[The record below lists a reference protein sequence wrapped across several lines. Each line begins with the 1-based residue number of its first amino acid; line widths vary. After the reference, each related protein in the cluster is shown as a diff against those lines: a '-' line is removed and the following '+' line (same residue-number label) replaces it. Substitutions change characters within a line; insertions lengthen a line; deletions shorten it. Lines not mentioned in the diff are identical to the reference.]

1 MDSITREQAEYFN
14 MFPEEAATVGVTQ
27 EQIDAVLSGNDE
39 YYNIIPEDRDLGIG
53 SPFMPPEAA
62 DASNIDELQDI
73 TDNKIEASEAA
84 ASADSLSYKGL
95 YGKPPSVSMGSRAV
109 AAAQNLAN
117 TVSDAVGPETTEED
131 LSEVQKAV
139 RDQPEAKAEWYKK
152 SVELYDRTGKLQE
165 DGSRVYTEYAVD
177 PDDPTKTIATD
188 YLIPEPNNTVWE
200 RISGFGRR
208 VFGEGAKDIAKDVYG
223 ISQGQLTTDT
233 SEYSP
238 TTPKEERGFAANTP
252 SMQRDGGEK
261 ILSDLWTVAV
271 PAMGVA
277 KGIQVGARSI
287 KALATANKATRLGYF
302 GNLASTTVAGS
313 IVEALA
319 VSEADEGLLIRKDF
333 VKDQLSGMGL
343 KNVSDEVAND
353 VAVLLDGLLING
365 GLDGLLTLTAPLFR
379 FGTRKTKTA
388 TSLANINGIT
398 NAVRDG
404 VTLKVAQFL
413 DPTLASDGA
422 MELTRKLKV
431 LSRTLKHDAVVGL
444 KIGDFE
450 KEIPVPTTQAL
461 MTGSESYIRETRQH
475 LQDTMS
481 GEAFEE
487 LVQRE
492 ADAMFQRMV
501 AILRSNSS
509 NPAVAGTDAALL
521 QEMGD
526 FIVEAGEAR
535 LPASA
540 RTNPDEVNPSDL
552 QGALDTTVGNL
563 GRQIEGE
570 RIAAQADVDDAVA
583 RRDSIQADI
592 NTVVADD
599 PSFDLLTED
608 FTNMQLTGDD
618 RKALSD
624 WTQSTAYPVFNQQ
637 KEAVEAAFKAIPNT
651 PIGPEAAEALFEEIL
666 GAVSN
671 INVFDSSG
679 TQAKAALGKIY
690 SVLTNV
696 KMTDKTIVTQIFGP
710 NGDFVMDQFTVGL
723 RPETRREFFERLGG
737 TIGFQD
743 VYNLRP
749 ALNGLYDTYSKTNK
763 TAANKFSQIK
773 KHISAKTYVDSE
785 GVTRT
790 GQLGFA
796 GGETRAAAEKA
807 DQLYKDFDNRWRND
821 DRIKQLSSVLDEQRA
836 KRNLDPSEVTS
847 KNQGATDSNRAMEE
861 YVNTAMDE
869 PSGAGF
875 TQLYEAID
883 ETMGHV
889 GPTTPF
895 MGDLIMARMMERLS
909 ILATEGMDEIGLNQ
923 QIAPAIKQLRAA
935 GDDES
940 ADRLAQMVSDIG
952 QRRRDLGDDLLG
964 AEESIKQAKEQLK
977 AVENSLLNDLMSKVQ
992 RRSGGVGRA
1001 TRTDSREAIVDI
1013 ISRPDTNNT
1022 IELLAEIEKLPT
1034 SQRLLAKQA
1043 LQSVALDT
1051 IGTKIFGS
1059 SITGFKDGKPI
1070 RNILPSQIQK
1080 LSKAEAGGLLKNLD
1094 LIFPE
1099 EALDPTTQSVRDG
1112 VFNSLEV
1119 LYSSAGPT
1127 FFRDVAVG
1135 SNTAI
1140 LTQIG
1145 KETKDAVSTSILV
1158 LAGYMNPTA
1167 AMLRRLTASS
1177 IDEIMRVEKEVAA
1190 QTLAV
1195 IITSPTEFAT
1205 LVDEMVKRS
1214 SRERVA
1220 QAAKV
1225 ALRAARIDGR
1235 YQIRI
1240 REEEEGQQSSG
1251 DNPVM
1256 NSIATI
1262 LGPDMT
1268 EAALGTLEFM
1278 TPSARKGDWPE

>member
-1 MDSITREQAEYFN
+1 MDSLTLEQAEYFN

-27 EQIDAVLSGNDE
+27 EQIDAVLSGNDD

-73 TDNKIEASEAA
+73 TDNKREASEAA

-95 YGKPPSVSMGSRAV
+95 YGTQPYVSQGNRIV
-109 AAAQNLAN
+109 AAIQDFGNAM
-117 TVSDAVGPETTEED
+117 TTTEEEP
-131 LSEVQKAV
+131 SHIQQAV
-139 RDQPEAKAEWYKK
+139 IDQPEAKAKWYKK
-152 SVELYDRTGKLQE
+152 SVELYNRTGKLQE
-165 DGSRVYTEYAVD
+165 DGSRVYTEYKMD
-177 PDDPTKTIATD
+177 PNDPTKTIATD
-188 YLIPEPNNTVWE
+188 FLIPEPNNTVWE
-200 RISGFGRR
+200 RIAGFGRR
-208 VFGEGAKDIAKDVYG
+208 VFGEGAKDIAKDAYG
-223 ISQGQLTTDT
+223 ISQGQFTTDT

-238 TTPKEERGFAANTP
+238 ATPEDERGFAANTP

-261 ILSDLWTVAV
+261 ILSDLWTVAI
-271 PAMGVA
+271 PTMAVA
-277 KGIQVGARSI
+277 KGVQVGSRSI
-287 KALATANKATRLGYF
+287 KALATANKAARLGYF
-302 GNLASTTVAGS
+302 GNIASTTVAGS

-319 VSEADEGLLIRKDF
+319 VSESDEGLLIRKEF

-353 VAVLLDGLLING
+353 IAVLLDGLLING
-365 GLDGLLTLTAPLFR
+365 GLDGLLTFIAPLFR
-379 FGTRKTKTA
+379 FGARKTKTA
-388 TSLANINGIT
+388 TSLANIDGVT

-431 LSRTLKHDAVVGL
+431 LSRTLRHDAVVGL

-461 MTGSESYIRETRQH
+461 MTGSDAYIRETRQH

-481 GEAFEE
+481 EEAFEE
-487 LVQRE
+487 LVQTE

-552 QGALDTTVGNL
+552 QETLDTTVSNL
-563 GRQIEGE
+563 GRQLEGE
-570 RIAAQADVDDAVA
+570 RYAAQADVDAALANRDA
-583 RRDSIQADI
+583 IQTRLD
-592 NTVVADD
+592 NVVADD

-624 WTQSTAYPVFNQQ
+624 WTQSTAYPVFSQQ

-763 TAANKFSQIK
+763 TAANKFSRIK

-790 GQLGFA
+790 GQLGFSS
-796 GGETRAAAEKA
+796 GETRAAAEQA

-847 KNQGATDSNRAMEE
+847 KNQGATDSSRAMEE

-909 ILATEGMDEIGLNQ
+909 ILATEGMDEIGLKQ

-940 ADRLAQMVSDIG
+940 ADRLAQMVVGIG
-952 QRRRDLGDDLLG
+952 QRRRDLGDELLG
-964 AEESIKQAKEQLK
+964 AEESLKQAKEKLK
-977 AVENSLLNDLMSKVQ
+977 SVEKSLLNDLMSKVE
-992 RRSGGVGRA
+992 RRSGGVGRP

-1034 SQRLLAKQA
+1034 SQKLLARQA

-1059 SITGFKDGKPI
+1059 SITGFKGGKPI

-1205 LVDEMVKRS
+1205 LVDEMMKRS

-1220 QAAKV
+1220 QAAKI

-1240 REEEEGQQSSG
+1240 REEEQGQQSSG
-1251 DNPVM
+1251 GNPVL
-1256 NSIATI
+1256 NSIASI
-1262 LGPDMT
+1262 IGPDMT
-1268 EAALGTLEFM
+1268 EAALGTLDFM
-1278 TPSARKGDWPE
+1278 SPSARKGDWPE